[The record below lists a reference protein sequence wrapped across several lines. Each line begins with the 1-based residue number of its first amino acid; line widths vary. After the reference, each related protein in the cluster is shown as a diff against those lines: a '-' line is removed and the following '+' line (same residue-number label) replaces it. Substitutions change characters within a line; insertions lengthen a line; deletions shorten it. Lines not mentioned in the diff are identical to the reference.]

1 MCQQV
6 GSGPCGQRG
15 GAVRF
20 EADFAL
26 VNAKIYTLSYVK
38 PHASALAAWGGRILA
53 LGGEEEV
60 VPFIGSTTQV
70 LDAGGRAV
78 LPGFHDAHCHIL
90 LFGLSLQE
98 INLKGAE
105 TLDEIIAAVA
115 EKARLLPAGSWIRG
129 GGYNENLLRE
139 RRHPTRWE
147 LDRAAPSHPVW
158 LSHVSGHMGVA
169 NSLALSQAGI
179 GRDTPDPP
187 GGRID
192 RDAAGEPTGLL
203 LETAQELIK
212 CILPPHSLEEVKEAL
227 RAAGRQM
234 AAEGITAAQ
243 DAWAGW
249 IAPQEFRAYQE
260 VVSEGSLPQRVW
272 LMVDA
277 RTVEGR
283 FQEVFLGFRTGFGG
297 DRLRLG
303 AMKFFA
309 DGSLIGR
316 TAALTQPYASPPDA
330 LGLLTYEP
338 EALKEEVAR
347 AHRAGWQV
355 AVHAIGDRAIE
366 VVVEA
371 FEEVFG
377 PEAPRFRP
385 RIEHGGVLR
394 PDLLSRIR
402 RLGAVVVT
410 QPRFIYELG
419 DGFREALGEE
429 RLKLAYPLRSLEGI
443 PLAFSSDRPVVDGAP
458 LLGIQAAM
466 DRRTASG
473 NPFVPEEALGLEE
486 ALRAYTLGGA
496 YAAFAEAE
504 LGSLEVAKK
513 CDLVV
518 LEPDPFRLP
527 RDGLHR
533 VRVWATVVG
542 GRVVYGPA

>member
-1 MCQQV
+1 MPWYP
-6 GSGPCGQRG
+6 GSGFWVQKG

-26 VNAKIYTLSYVK
+26 VNARIYTLSPVQ
-38 PHASALAAWGGRILA
+38 PWASALAAWSGRILA

-60 VPFIGSTTQV
+60 LPFIGSTTQV

-90 LFGLSLQE
+90 LFGLSLLE
-98 INLKGAE
+98 VNLKGAK
-105 TLDEIIAAVA
+105 TLDQVMAAVA
-115 EKARLLPAGSWIRG
+115 EKARLLPPGSWIRG
-129 GGYNENLLRE
+129 GGYNENLLQE

-158 LSHVSGHMGVA
+158 LSHISGHMGVA

-187 GGRID
+187 GGRIA
-192 RDAAGEPTGLL
+192 RDAVGEPTGLL

-212 CILPPHSLEEVKEAL
+212 RALPLYSLEEVKEAL
-227 RAAGRQM
+227 RAAGRRM

-260 VVSEGSLPQRVW
+260 VVAEGSLPQRIW

-277 RTVEGR
+277 RTVDGR
-283 FQEVFLGFRTGFGG
+283 FQEVFVGLRTGFGG
-297 DRLRLG
+297 NRLRLG

-316 TAALTQPYASPPDA
+316 TAALSQPYASPADTR
-330 LGLLTYEP
+330 GLLTYEP

-355 AVHAIGDRAIE
+355 AVHAIGDRAVE

-371 FEEVFG
+371 FEEVLG

-385 RIEHGGVLR
+385 RIEHAGVLR
-394 PDLLSRIR
+394 PDLLPRIR

-410 QPRFIYELG
+410 QPRFVYELG

-429 RLKLAYPLRSLEGI
+429 RLKLAYPLRSLAGI
-443 PLAFSSDRPVVDGAP
+443 PLAFSSDRPVVEGAP
-458 LLGIQAAM
+458 ILGIQAALE
-466 DRRTASG
+466 RRTASG
-473 NPFVPEEALGLEE
+473 APFVPEEALGLEE
-486 ALRAYTLGGA
+486 AIRAYTLGGA
-496 YAAFAEAE
+496 YAAFAQEE
-504 LGSLEVAKK
+504 LGSLEVGKW

-518 LEPDPFRLP
+518 LEPDPFHLP
-527 RDGLHR
+527 GSDLHR
-533 VRVWATVVG
+533 VRVWATVIG